1 MFKNGICEKTVKFG
15 KSKTSNER
23 LLDVLHLELPDVE
36 AVMSAYK
43 DKGKNKEQPSV
54 FGKFHEK
61 TKLILSSSEEFGLLK
76 PAKQRKFSKPGLKN
90 KGVSNGKFIYS
101 KKSLQDFAAHAG
113 YVHNGDYDD
122 EFVNFKDNDRN
133 LADGRLF
140 PGIILKKR
148 PKLSIVKDREEW
160 KIRQSYEAEAY
171 KITDIEA
178 FISGIREM
186 YGEENPLHPVI
197 ESLIRNHIINNQY
210 ILPTMAG
217 IAGLHAEVQ
226 ALNNLL
232 TLEDEREGKA
242 VGSRKIGE
250 YMRDMLQ
257 SSIFT
262 QRLTTKQ
269 AGDDFAAC
277 HNCSGILSSPVNV
290 ITGKVQSAGSNFS
303 STLSR
308 YKKSQESPI

>member
-1 MFKNGICEKTVKFG
+1 MFKNDIREKAVTSG
-15 KSKTSNER
+15 KSKTSNEG
-23 LLDVLHLELPDVE
+23 LLDALHLELPDVK

-43 DKGKNKEQPSV
+43 KQTPE
-54 FGKFHEK
+54 FGDFNRK
-61 TKLILSSSEEFGLLK
+61 TQLILNASQEFGQLK
-76 PAKQRKFSKPGLKN
+76 PAKQRKFSKPGLK
-90 KGVSNGKFIYS
+90 KEGVSDGNFIYS

-133 LADGRLF
+133 LANGRLF
-140 PGIILKKR
+140 PGINLIKR
-148 PKLSIVKDREEW
+148 PKLSIVKDKEAW
-160 KIRQSYEAEAY
+160 KMQQSDEAEAY
-171 KITDIEA
+171 KVTDIEA

-197 ESLIRNHIINNQY
+197 ESLIRNHIINNHY
-210 ILPTMAG
+210 VLPTMAG

-290 ITGKVQSAGSNFS
+290 ITGKVESSGSNFS

-308 YKKSQESPI
+308 YKKSQESPM

>member
-1 MFKNGICEKTVKFG
+1 MFKNDIRERAVRSD
-15 KSKTSNER
+15 KSKTSGEG
-23 LLDVLHLELPDVE
+23 LLDALHLELPDIKS
-36 AVMSAYK
+36 VMLAYK
-43 DKGKNKEQPSV
+43 KQLPEFDN
-54 FGKFHEK
+54 FDRK
-61 TKLILSSSEEFGLLK
+61 TKLILNFSEEFGKLK
-76 PAKQRKFSKPGLKN
+76 FAKQRKFSKPGLKN
-90 KGVSNGKFIYS
+90 GGVSGGNFIYS

-113 YVHNGDYDD
+113 YVHNDNYDD

-140 PGIILKKR
+140 PGISLIKR
-148 PKLSIVKDREEW
+148 PKLSIVKDKDEW
-160 KIRQSYEAEAY
+160 KIQQSDEAEAY
-171 KITDIEA
+171 KITDIDS
-178 FISGIREM
+178 FIAGIRSM
-186 YGEENPLHPVI
+186 YDRTNTSLHPVV
-197 ESLIRNHIINNQY
+197 ESLIRNHIINNHY

-232 TLEDEREGKA
+232 TLEDERAGKA

-250 YMRDMLQ
+250 YMRDMLK

-262 QRLTTKQ
+262 QRLTTRQ

-290 ITGKVQSAGSNFS
+290 ITGKVESAGSNFS
-303 STLSR
+303 STLGR
-308 YKKSQESPI
+308 FKTSQESPI